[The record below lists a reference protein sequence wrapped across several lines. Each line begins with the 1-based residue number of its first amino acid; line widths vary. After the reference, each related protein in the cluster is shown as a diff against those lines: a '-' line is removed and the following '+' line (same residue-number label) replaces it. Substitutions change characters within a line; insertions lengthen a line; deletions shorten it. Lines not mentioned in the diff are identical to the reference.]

1 MAEKLRTIPPHPEND
16 PTVPALTTEQEQ
28 DFALWSQ
35 EMGAPDTAT
44 SPATVDNPDELS
56 PDDQNHLEYW
66 KREFRNRAEQPDIE
80 PAITA
85 KQEIATQPNAEVL
98 YKDAELL
105 GRNYLVRQAVHEL
118 GVQRV
123 KMLDMIKA
131 KTANALDTPAKYRH
145 QLLAKLAES
154 RHARHEA
161 RLQDVAHLPDKHR
174 LKMRRQAKLE
184 RAKTKLD
191 TRQAGLTSHTESM
204 ANRVRSVHET
214 AKTNREQ
221 YKSALLERRKQALA
235 RRDMRRELKSQGANI
250 FEQNAI
256 LKDVPKEHLRAV
268 GHIAVRTETIKREQ
282 QVHTKAE
289 KTAQKAE
296 IRTASKLESNSAHI
310 QQYESEAAHADKVV
324 KDITEKHLPK
334 AQEHLAS
341 LQEHLKGLPEGD
353 PTYAGLAAQVQHAE
367 QQIAMYQQRELPY
380 WQQAA
385 EKRRAVAA
393 KLTTENEALS
403 QQRTTHQEAA
413 ATASESKE
421 QQQARI
427 DKHAAHSN
435 IAMNNILTGKLD
447 K

>member
-35 EMGAPDTAT
+35 EMATPDAAPAVTT
-44 SPATVDNPDELS
+44 ESPDELS
-56 PDDQNHLEYW
+56 PDDQARVDRW
-66 KREFRNRAEQPDIE
+66 KREFSGQPVQSNTELAIE
-80 PAITA
+80 A
-85 KQEIATQPNAEVL
+85 KQEIASQPDAEVR

-105 GRNYLVRQAVHEL
+105 GRNYPVRQVIHEL
-118 GVQRV
+118 GVQRAKSLNMV
-123 KMLDMIKA
+123 VA
-131 KTANALDTPAKYRH
+131 KTANALATPGKYRH
-145 QLLAKLAES
+145 QLLTKLAEG
-154 RHARHEA
+154 RHARHES
-161 RLQDVAHLPDKHR
+161 RLQDVAHLPDNHR
-174 LKMRRQAKLE
+174 LKMRRQAKFN
-184 RAKTKLD
+184 RAKAKLD
-191 TRQAGLTSHTESM
+191 TRQANLAAHTETM

-214 AKTNREQ
+214 AEKSRDA
-221 YKSALLERRKQALA
+221 YKSKLLERRKQALA

-296 IRTASKLESNSAHI
+296 TRTASKLESNSAHI

-385 EKRRAVAA
+385 EKRRAAA
-393 KLTTENEALS
+393 TKLTTENEALS